1 MATDQCTL
9 PFPTHKL
16 LIFYVDTIL
25 YHSVRRLEPK
35 QYALCVIPGICRHC
49 KSGFV
54 CRAHS
59 NELNVPRAG
68 STELSLPYLR
78 TIRLIG
84 GWPPGNFQIDSG
96 MRHKIT
102 AWYVSDLCPL
112 ESIPAQESRA
122 SGTHRTDGALRIPSL
137 DSPTGN
143 NTPQPP
149 LHVGS
154 TMKNLFAMA
163 TSDPQIH
170 FDRVTARILI
180 KSLTHI

>member
-1 MATDQCTL
+1 MHT
-9 PFPTHKL
+9 PFFYPQTPD
-16 LIFYVDTIL
+16 FYVDTIL

-49 KSGFV
+49 KSRFV

-112 ESIPAQESRA
+112 ESISAQESRV
-122 SGTHRTDGALRIPSL
+122 SRTHRTDGGCACRTVGCALSIALRIPSL

-170 FDRVTARILI
+170 FD
-180 KSLTHI
+180 K